1 MDQDRLKKLI
11 QSALDT
17 SYDESLLI
25 TEFRALPT
33 HSYDNEKG
41 EWVPDSH
48 SLFLVVKKTKD
59 CENLDLNVWS
69 IFPRT
74 SNRLVFLFGWY
85 IYHKNIF

>member
-59 CENLDLNVWS
+59 CENCKNVS
-69 IFPRT
+69 
-74 SNRLVFLFGWY
+74 RLIESVIGFECVVDFS
-85 IYHKNIF
+85 

>member
-59 CENLDLNVWS
+59 CENCKNVS
-69 IFPRT
+69 KLIEA
-74 SNRLVFLFGWY
+74 VFGFECVVD
-85 IYHKNIF
+85 FD